1 MISHR
6 HRCIYVKVPKC
17 ASTAVL
23 DWFVTH
29 GGGRHSF
36 RPYWYGGL
44 LSERM
49 QGVTR
54 TLNLYPDYA
63 TFTFLRNPYE
73 RFVSIYLYLRRLA
86 AAQPEDARAHPADY
100 GTLGEFAELCG
111 EVLVDFG
118 GLWGA
123 DARAFFRAHA
133 GRRYGPRGIAL
144 RHLGFVTGHARL
156 QTDFL
161 PDCNPGRLFG
171 VARAE
176 DAPLSFIG
184 SVEELAA
191 DWRRLGGLL
200 GLPAVALPE
209 RNTAEAATGGGRRA
223 GYGAFYDGATR
234 RLVEDIY
241 AADLDFTG
249 CGFDDGRL
257 SIAVAGLRA
266 PCAAAHPPRRAGV
279 RLARAWHRLRSFE
292 VGVED
297 RILRNGAL
305 RRIFRPLGR
314 LRGLVVAG
322 PAR

>member
-23 DWFVTH
+23 DWFATH

-44 LSERM
+44 LSERI

-73 RFVSIYLYLRRLA
+73 RFVSVYRYLRRLA
-86 AAQPEDARAHPADY
+86 AAQPQGARAHPADY
-100 GTLGEFAELCG
+100 GTPAEFAELCA
-111 EVLVDFG
+111 EVLGDFG

-123 DARAFFRAHA
+123 DARAFFGAHA
-133 GRRYGPRGIAL
+133 RRRYGPRGIAL
-144 RHLGFVTGHARL
+144 RHLGFLTGHARL
-156 QTDFL
+156 QTEFL
-161 PDCNPGRLFG
+161 PDCNRGRLFG
-171 VARAE
+171 VARAD

-184 SVEELAA
+184 SVRDMAA
-191 DWRRLGGLL
+191 DWRRLGEML
-200 GLPAVALPE
+200 GLSGAALPA
-209 RNTAEAATGGGRRA
+209 RNAAEPAPGTGRRA
-223 GYGAFYDGATR
+223 GYAAFYDGATR

-241 AADLDFTG
+241 AADLAFTG
-249 CGFDDGRL
+249 CGFDEGRL
-257 SIAVAGLRA
+257 SIAVAGRRA
-266 PCAAAHPPRRAGV
+266 RCAAAHPPRRAGV

-297 RILRNGAL
+297 RILRNDAL
-305 RRIFRPLGR
+305 RRMFRPLGR

>member
-23 DWFVTH
+23 DWFVSH
-29 GGGRHSF
+29 GGGHHSF

-44 LSERM
+44 LSERI

-73 RFVSIYLYLRRLA
+73 RFVSIYRYLRRLA
-86 AAQPEDARAHPADY
+86 RAQPRGARAHPADY
-100 GTLGEFAELCG
+100 GTPGEFAELCA
-111 EVLVDFG
+111 EVLGDFA
-118 GLWGA
+118 GLWGTE
-123 DARAFFRAHA
+123 ARAFFRAHA

-156 QTDFL
+156 QTEFL

-171 VARAE
+171 VARTD

-184 SVEELAA
+184 SVQDMAA
-191 DWRRLGGLL
+191 DWRRLREML
-200 GLPAVALPE
+200 GLGGVALPA
-209 RNTAEAATGGGRRA
+209 RNAAKPATGTGRRA
-223 GYGAFYDGATR
+223 GYATFYDGTTR

-241 AADLDFTG
+241 AADLDFIG
-249 CGFDDGRL
+249 CGFEDGRL
-257 SIAVAGLRA
+257 SVPVPGRRA
-266 PCAAAHPPRRAGV
+266 RCTAAHRPRGAGSVLVRA
-279 RLARAWHRLRSFE
+279 RHRLRSLE
-292 VGVED
+292 IGVGD
-297 RILRNGAL
+297 RILRHDAL
-305 RRIFRPLGR
+305 RRILRPLGR
-314 LRGLVVAG
+314 LRGL
-322 PAR
+322 PT